1 MCLDINVL
9 EIARTKLLFVVLNLR
24 NFLSVGL
31 EIARTVNQTNTTNF
45 HSFHKTCPG
54 DRKDIHPIS
63 YTDKFQLFTS
73 F

>member
-1 MCLDINVL
+1 MKYNIHDIHYHV
-9 EIARTKLLFVVLNLR
+9 TVVLDLR

-31 EIARTVNQTNTTNF
+31 GSQGQYTKRSPQNF
-45 HSFHKTCPG
+45 HSFHKTRPG

-63 YTDKFQLFTS
+63 YTDKLQIFIS